1 MRQGR
6 RTAMALTFAAALGLV
21 AASCGSD
28 NSSSSSG
35 GATTTAASGGTATTA
50 TTAAAGGGATTTT
63 AGGSGACKSGTGTV
77 AGITKATANG
87 QGKTIGMLYD
97 VTGRGDKSFNDAA
110 AAGLD
115 QAKADFG
122 ITELES
128 TPTAADNSDR
138 PERIKNVVSQ
148 NPAYTQGVG
157 FLWLD
162 ALSASATANPNQLFG
177 LIDDMAV
184 DKAGNPL
191 PNVRS
196 MIFATNQSSYLMG
209 AAAACASK
217 SGKIGFIGGVDQQLI
232 HGFQVGFEAGVKK
245 INPNATVTTKYI
257 TQPPDFTGFNDPTKG
272 KAIADAMYA
281 SGIDV
286 VYAAAGGSGKGLFQS
301 AAASGKKPGEIY
313 AIGVDS
319 DQYQTAAP
327 NEQPY
332 ILTSALK
339 RVDVATYEAIT
350 DALNGK
356 LKGEIKKYDLKNNG
370 VGYAVSNKDINK
382 YAGTLEDLKQQIISG
397 QITVP
402 DATS

>member
-6 RTAMALTFAAALGLV
+6 RTAMALTFAAAVGLV

-35 GATTTAASGGTATTA
+35 GASTTAASAGSA
-50 TTAAAGGGATTTT
+50 TTAAASAGGGATTTA
-63 AGGSGACKSGTGTV
+63 AGGSGTCKSGTATV
-77 AGITKATANG
+77 PPITKGTAQG

-97 VTGRGDKSFNDAA
+97 ITGRGDKSFNDAA
-110 AAGLD
+110 AAGMD
-115 QAKADFG
+115 QAKTDYG

-128 TPTAADNSDR
+128 TPTATDGSDR
-138 PERIKNVVSQ
+138 PERIKNVVSA
-148 NPAYTQGVG
+148 NPAFVEAVG
-157 FLWLD
+157 FLWGD
-162 ALSASATANPNQLFG
+162 ALTASATANPNQKFG
-177 LIDDMAV
+177 IIDSVAV
-184 DKAGNPL
+184 DKAGAPL

-196 MIFATNQSSYLMG
+196 MTFAANEGSFLVG

-217 SGKIGFIGGVDQQLI
+217 SGKIGFIGGVDVQLI
-232 HGFQVGFEAGVKK
+232 HSFETGFKAGVAAV
-245 INPNATVTTKYI
+245 NPKAVVTSKYI
-257 TQPPDFTGFNDPTKG
+257 TEPPDNTGFNDPTKG
-272 KAIADAMYA
+272 KAIADAMYS

-301 AAASGKKPGEIY
+301 AAASGKKPGEVY

-319 DQYQTAAP
+319 DQYQTASP
-327 NEQPY
+327 DEQPY

-356 LKGEIKKYDLKNNG
+356 ITGELKTYNLKNNG

-382 YAGTLEDLKQQIISG
+382 YAGTLEALKQQIISG
-397 QITVP
+397 QIKVP